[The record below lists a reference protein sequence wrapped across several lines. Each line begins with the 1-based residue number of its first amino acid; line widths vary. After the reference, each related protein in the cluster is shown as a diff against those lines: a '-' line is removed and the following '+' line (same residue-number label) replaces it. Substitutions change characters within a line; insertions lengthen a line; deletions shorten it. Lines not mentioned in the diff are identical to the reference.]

1 MTLDPRKWTTK
12 TGEAVSAAMQVATV
26 AGHPE
31 LTPHHVLAELL
42 KQEGTVVAPLLTK
55 VGVTITSLAD

>member
-12 TGEAVSAAMQVATV
+12 TGEAVSAAMQAATI

-31 LTPHHVLAELL
+31 LTPQIGRAHV
-42 KQEGTVVAPLLTK
+42 
-55 VGVTITSLAD
+55 